1 MSLKG
6 AAQQIVFRS
15 EESSGKAE
23 EDIL

>member
-1 MSLKG
+1 MSLKE